1 MELDSVLR
9 DWPRLL
15 CGMRTRFDVPAL
27 HCMRAQVAGMGR
39 VPQRFTQPQSLT
51 GALTLLA
58 GARHNDLSTAVA
70 VAVSIACLVF
80 VAARPGPALL
90 SAAQARA

>member
-15 CGMRTRFDVPAL
+15 RGMRTRFDVPPL
-27 HCMRAQVAGMGR
+27 HHLRAQVAGMGR
-39 VPQRFTQPQSLT
+39 VSQRVTQPQSLI

-58 GARHNDLSTAVA
+58 GARHNDLSTAMA
-70 VAVSIACLVF
+70 VAVSIACPGLV
-80 VAARPGPALL
+80 ALGPCPAVL